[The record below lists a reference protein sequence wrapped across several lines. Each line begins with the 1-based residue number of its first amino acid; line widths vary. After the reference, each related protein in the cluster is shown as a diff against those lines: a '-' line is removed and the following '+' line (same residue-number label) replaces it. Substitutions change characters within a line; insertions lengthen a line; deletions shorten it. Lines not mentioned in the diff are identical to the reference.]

1 MKRLYS
7 SALTLCTFLSIS
19 AQEVVWQKDIKS
31 STQDFLS
38 QMTTTIDQQ
47 YLITGSSIPSRTS
60 GTTPSTGS
68 GTALSRASG
77 ISSLSKAGSTL
88 PFGSAQ
94 GKLAQGPQ
102 NNGYDFHLV
111 KLNQQG
117 EEVWEKYFSG
127 QNHDFLSAT
136 VNTQEGGFL
145 LAGTTF
151 SGKGLDK
158 KEDSKGGSDI
168 WLIRINEFG
177 DELWQKTIG
186 GASDEEARA
195 VIQTT
200 DMGFFVAGNV
210 AFGSLPFD
218 SAQGTEQGS
227 LREPQG
233 TSGTQGTRGY
243 GSKDVLVV
251 RLDKNGKEL
260 SQLVLGGKGLD
271 EVEKM
276 IPTKDGGAL
285 LGVYSRSNAVEGS
298 GMPDSGSKAISQKPK
313 ASGNYGEGDYW
324 IIKLSKD
331 GKMEWEKN
339 FGGTGDD
346 HLRTLALTSTGYLIG
361 GESRSERSG
370 NKAVGIE
377 EGTDLWLIS
386 LDERGEEIWQKSYN
400 FKNRDVLMG
409 MSVISTPNPSRGGE
423 STHLTK
429 GILLGGYTQA
439 EGRIESD
446 DETFWMLYLDQNG
459 NEQWR
464 KHVKGES
471 KKKEERLSDIKLNRD
486 GSIVLAG
493 TSAEELGK
501 ENWKIVKLGDK
512 QIDQLIEKQDIK
524 IYPNP
529 VSEYAYVEINMD
541 DGSGMLGDGKTE
553 AEITVYDM
561 GGRQLQ
567 SVKTKNKVTKINTQ
581 ALIQG
586 AYLVSVK
593 TNDNKTASAKLI
605 KK

>member
-1 MKRLYS
+1 MKKLAMS
-7 SALTLCTFLSIS
+7 MLTLCSILGVS
-19 AQEVVWQKDIKS
+19 AQEVVWQKDIRS

-38 QMTTTIDQQ
+38 QVTTTIDQQ
-47 YLITGSSIPSRTS
+47 YLITGSSIRPDNNQ
-60 GTTPSTGS
+60 P
-68 GTALSRASG
+68 ASDN
-77 ISSLSKAGSTL
+77 K
-88 PFGSAQ
+88 
-94 GKLAQGPQ
+94 KQ

-127 QNHDFLSAT
+127 KNHDFLSAT

-145 LAGTTF
+145 LAGSSY

-158 KEDSKGGSDI
+158 KDDSKGGSDF

-186 GASDEEARA
+186 SAADEETRA

-200 DMGFFVAGNV
+200 DFGFFVAGNV
-210 AFGSLPFD
+210 QNSPK
-218 SAQGTEQGS
+218 
-227 LREPQG
+227 
-233 TSGTQGTRGY
+233 GY

-260 SQLVLGGKGLD
+260 SQLILGGKGLD

-285 LGVYSRSNAVEGS
+285 LGIYSRSAALAGS
-298 GMPDSGSKAISQKPK
+298 GKTETGSSKTINYQPK
-313 ASGNYGEGDYW
+313 TSNNFGEGDYW
-324 IIKLSKD
+324 IVKLSKD
-331 GKMEWEKN
+331 GKVEWEKN
-339 FGGTGDD
+339 FGGKGDD
-346 HLRTLALTSTGYLIG
+346 HVRTLALTSTGYLIG

-370 NKAVGIE
+370 NKSVSIE

-386 LDERGEEIWQKSYN
+386 IDERGEELWQKSYS

-409 MSVISTPNPSRGGE
+409 MSVIVGKQEDGSGKS
-423 STHLTK
+423 K

-439 EGRIESD
+439 EGRIEND

-471 KKKEERLSDIKLNRD
+471 RKKEERLSDIKLNRD

-501 ENWKIVKLGDK
+501 ENWKIVKLGDR
-512 QIDQLIEKQDIK
+512 QVDQLIEKQDIR

-529 VSEYAYVEINMD
+529 VTDYVYVE
-541 DGSGMLGDGKTE
+541 LGFEGLREGAFE
-553 AEITVYDM
+553 AEIAVYDM
-561 GGRQLQ
+561 GGRKLET
-567 SVKTKNKVTKINTQ
+567 VKTKNKITKINTQ
-581 ALIQG
+581 PLIQG
-586 AYLVSVK
+586 AYLVVVK
-593 TNDNKTASAKLI
+593 TNNKTANAKMI

>member
-1 MKRLYS
+1 MNKIYS
-7 SALTLCTFLSIS
+7 GALFLCSVLGVS
-19 AQEVVWQKDIKS
+19 AQEVIWQKDIKS

-38 QMTTTIDQQ
+38 QITTTIDQQ
-47 YLITGSSIPSRTS
+47 YLITGSSIQ
-60 GTTPSTGS
+60 TGNS
-68 GTALSRASG
+68 M
-77 ISSLSKAGSTL
+77 SKAGSKSQM
-88 PFGSAQ
+88 PNANSQ
-94 GKLAQGPQ
+94 QP
-102 NNGYDFHLV
+102 NNGYDFHLI

-127 QNHDFLSAT
+127 QNHDFLSST

-145 LAGTTF
+145 LAGTSF

-158 KEDSKGGSDI
+158 KEDSKGGSDF

-186 GASDEEARA
+186 STSDEEARA

-200 DMGFFVAGNV
+200 DLGFFVAGNMMS
-210 AFGSLPFD
+210 GSLPLND
-218 SAQGTEQGS
+218 PGTADQRS
-227 LREPQG
+227 LRLSKG
-233 TSGTQGTRGY
+233 TVGY

-251 RLDKNGKEL
+251 RLDKNGKQV
-260 SQLVLGGKGLD
+260 SQLILGGKGLD

-285 LGVYSRSNAVEGS
+285 LGVYSRSGALSMNDKQSSIHDGS
-298 GMPDSGSKAISQKPK
+298 QNQGSASGINHQSSAISHAK
-313 ASGNYGEGDYW
+313 ASGNFGEGDYW
-324 IIKLSKD
+324 IIKLNKE
-331 GKMEWEKN
+331 GKVEWEKN
-339 FGGTGDD
+339 FGGKGDD
-346 HLRTLALTSTGYLIG
+346 HLRTLALTSIGYLIG

-370 NKAVGIE
+370 NKTVGIE

-386 LDERGEEIWQKSYN
+386 LNERGEEIWQKSYN

-409 MSVISTPNPSRGGE
+409 MSVIHNPSTDNNQP
-423 STHLTK
+423 STK

-439 EGRIESD
+439 EGKIEAD

-471 KKKEERLSDIKLNRD
+471 RKKEERLSDIKLNRD

-529 VSEYAYVEINMD
+529 VSDYAYVEI
-541 DGSGMLGDGKTE
+541 GFEGLREGVFE
-553 AEITVYDM
+553 AEITLYDM

-567 SVKTKNKVTKINTQ
+567 SLKTKNKVTKINTQ
-581 ALIQG
+581 NLIQG
-586 AYLVSVK
+586 AYLVTVK

>member
-1 MKRLYS
+1 MKKFYIG
-7 SALTLCTFLSIS
+7 AFTLCTVLGMS

-38 QMTTTIDQQ
+38 QVTTTIDQQ
-47 YLITGSSIPSRTS
+47 YLITGSSIQSNKQQTS
-60 GTTPSTGS
+60 G
-68 GTALSRASG
+68 
-77 ISSLSKAGSTL
+77 SK
-88 PFGSAQ
+88 
-94 GKLAQGPQ
+94 Q

-117 EEVWEKYFSG
+117 NEVWEKYFSG
-127 QNHDFLSAT
+127 QNHDYLSAT
-136 VNTQEGGFL
+136 VTTQDGGFL
-145 LAGTTF
+145 LAGTSY

-177 DELWQKTIG
+177 DELWQKTLG
-186 GASDEEARA
+186 SSSDEESRA

-200 DMGFFVAGNV
+200 DLGFFVAGNV
-210 AFGSLPFD
+210 QNA
-218 SAQGTEQGS
+218 AK
-227 LREPQG
+227 
-233 TSGTQGTRGY
+233 GY
-243 GSKDVLVV
+243 GSKDVLIT
-251 RLDKNGKEL
+251 RLDKDGKEL
-260 SQLVLGGKGLD
+260 SQLILGGKGLD

-285 LGVYSRSNAVEGS
+285 LGIYSRSSEVRV
-298 GMPDSGSKAISQKPK
+298 SGSETKTRETTATNP
-313 ASGNYGEGDYW
+313 ASRIAKSTDNFGEGDYW
-324 IIKLSKD
+324 IVKLDKT
-331 GKMEWEKN
+331 GKVEWEKN
-339 FGGTGDD
+339 FGGKGDD
-346 HLRTLALTSTGYLIG
+346 HIRTLVLTSTGFIIG

-370 NKAVGIE
+370 NKTVGIE

-386 LDERGEEIWQKSYN
+386 LNERGDEQWQKSYN
-400 FKNRDVLMG
+400 FKNRDILMS
-409 MSVISTPNPSRGGE
+409 MSVIQSQDARSKNQDF
-423 STHLTK
+423 TK

-439 EGRIESD
+439 EGRIQTD

-464 KHVKGES
+464 KHITGES
-471 KKKEERLSDIKLNRD
+471 RKKEERLSDLKLNRD

-512 QIDQLIEKQDIK
+512 QVDQLIEKYDIK

-529 VSEYAYVEINMD
+529 VSEYAYVETGFDFKDADI
-541 DGSGMLGDGKTE
+541 LL
-553 AEITVYDM
+553 YDM
-561 GGRQLQ
+561 SGRQLQ
-567 SVKTKNKVTKINTQ
+567 SIKTKNRVTKINTQ

-586 AYLVSVK
+586 AYLVTIK
-593 TNDNKTASAKLI
+593 TDTNKTANAKLI

>member
-1 MKRLYS
+1 MNRIYS
-7 SALTLCTFLSIS
+7 GALFLCSVLAIQ

-38 QMTTTIDQQ
+38 QITTTIDQQ
-47 YLITGSSIPSRTS
+47 YLVTGSTIPSNNKQ
-60 GTTPSTGS
+60 PST
-68 GTALSRASG
+68 
-77 ISSLSKAGSTL
+77 IN
-88 PFGSAQ
+88 
-94 GKLAQGPQ
+94 Q
-102 NNGYDFHLV
+102 NNGYDFHLI

-145 LAGTTF
+145 LAGTSF

-218 SAQGTEQGS
+218 SAQA
-227 LREPQG
+227 
-233 TSGTQGTRGY
+233 TQGTLGMRGY
-243 GSKDVLVV
+243 GSKDVLVI

-285 LGVYSRSNAVEGS
+285 LGVYSRSSEVKAGGTKQEAGS
-298 GMPDSGSKAISQKPK
+298 GKTINYQPK
-313 ASGNYGEGDYW
+313 TTNNYGEGDYW

-331 GKMEWEKN
+331 GKIEWEKN
-339 FGGTGDD
+339 FGGKGDD

-370 NKAVGIE
+370 NKTVGIE

-409 MSVISTPNPSRGGE
+409 MSVITGKQEDGSGKS
-423 STHLTK
+423 K

-439 EGRIESD
+439 EGRIEAD

-464 KHVKGES
+464 KHVTGDKRQ
-471 KKKEERLSDIKLNRD
+471 KEERLSDIKLNRD

-512 QIDQLIEKQDIK
+512 QIDQLIEKQNIK

-529 VSEYAYVEINMD
+529 VSDYAYVEINMD
-541 DGSGMLGDGKTE
+541 AGSGMLGDGKSE

-581 ALIQG
+581 ALVQG

>member
-1 MKRLYS
+1 MGV
-7 SALTLCTFLSIS
+7 S

-31 STQDFLS
+31 SAQDFLS
-38 QMTTTIDQQ
+38 QVTTTIEQQ
-47 YLITGSSIPSRTS
+47 YLITGSSIQI
-60 GTTPSTGS
+60 
-68 GTALSRASG
+68 
-77 ISSLSKAGSTL
+77 ISVPAGSKRHL
-88 PFGSAQ
+88 PAASSQ
-94 GKLAQGPQ
+94 QP

-117 EEVWEKYFSG
+117 DEVWEKYFSG
-127 QNHDFLSAT
+127 QNHDFLSSTVAT
-136 VNTQEGGFL
+136 QDGGFL
-145 LAGTTF
+145 TIGTSF

-158 KEDSKGGSDI
+158 KEDSRGGSDF

-186 GASDEEARA
+186 SASDEEARA

-210 AFGSLPFD
+210 QN
-218 SAQGTEQGS
+218 SAK
-227 LREPQG
+227 
-233 TSGTQGTRGY
+233 GY

-251 RLDKNGKEL
+251 KLDKNGKEL
-260 SQLVLGGKGLD
+260 SQLILGGKGLD

-285 LGVYSRSNAVEGS
+285 LGVYSRSNTGGFKKTE
-298 GMPDSGSKAISQKPK
+298 
-313 ASGNYGEGDYW
+313 NFGEGDYW
-324 IIKLSKD
+324 IIKLNKD
-331 GKMEWEKN
+331 GKVEWEKN
-339 FGGTGDD
+339 FGGKGDD

-370 NKAVGIE
+370 NKTAGIE

-386 LDERGEEIWQKSYN
+386 LNERGEEIWQKSYN

-409 MSVISTPNPSRGGE
+409 MSVIAGKQEDE
-423 STHLTK
+423 SGSK
-429 GILLGGYTQA
+429 GVLLGGYTQA

-446 DETFWMLYLDQNG
+446 DETFWMLYLDRNG

-471 KKKEERLSDIKLNRD
+471 RKREERLSDIKLNRD

-512 QIDQLIEKQDIK
+512 KIDQLIEKQDIK

-529 VSEYAYVEINMD
+529 VSEYAYVEIGFD
-541 DGSGMLGDGKTE
+541 FKE
-553 AEITVYDM
+553 ADISLYDM

-567 SVKTKNKVTKINTQ
+567 SLKTKNKITKINTQ
-581 ALIQG
+581 NLIQG
-586 AYLVSVK
+586 AYLIVVK
-593 TNDNKTASAKLI
+593 TDSEKTVNGKII

>member
-1 MKRLYS
+1 MNKFYTG
-7 SALTLCTFLSIS
+7 ALFLCTVLGMS

-38 QMTTTIDQQ
+38 QVTTTIDGQ
-47 YLITGSSIPSRTS
+47 YLITGSSIQSN
-60 GTTPSTGS
+60 PSTGS
-68 GTALSRASG
+68 GL
-77 ISSLSKAGSTL
+77 AG
-88 PFGSAQ
+88 Q
-94 GKLAQGPQ
+94 KQ

-117 EEVWEKYFSG
+117 DEVWEKYFSG
-127 QNHDFLSAT
+127 KNHDFLSAT

-145 LAGTTF
+145 LAGTSY

-158 KEDSKGGSDI
+158 KEESKGVSDI

-186 GASDEEARA
+186 GTSDEEARA

-200 DMGFFVAGNV
+200 DFGFFVAGNV
-210 AFGSLPFD
+210 
-218 SAQGTEQGS
+218 T
-227 LREPQG
+227 LREPQD
-233 TSGTQGTRGY
+233 SKGY
-243 GSKDVLVV
+243 GSKDVLIV

-285 LGVYSRSNAVEGS
+285 LGIYSRSNAG
-298 GMPDSGSKAISQKPK
+298 GSKKTE
-313 ASGNYGEGDYW
+313 NFGEGDYW
-324 IIKLSKD
+324 IIKLNKD
-331 GKMEWEKN
+331 GKVEWEKN
-339 FGGTGDD
+339 FGGKGDD
-346 HLRTLALTSTGYLIG
+346 HLRTLALTSTGFLIG

-370 NKAVGIE
+370 NKSVGIE

-409 MSVISTPNPSRGGE
+409 MSVLHASDDKS
-423 STHLTK
+423 SK

-439 EGRIESD
+439 EGRVEND

-471 KKKEERLSDIKLNRD
+471 SKREERLSDIKLNRD
-486 GSIVLAG
+486 GSIILAG

-512 QIDQLIEKQDIK
+512 EIDQLIEKQDIK

-529 VSEYAYVEINMD
+529 VSDYAYVEIGFD
-541 DGSGMLGDGKTE
+541 FKE
-553 AEITVYDM
+553 ADITLYDM

-567 SVKTKNKVTKINTQ
+567 SLKTKNKVTKINTQ

-586 AYLVSVK
+586 AYLVVIK
-593 TNDNKTASAKLI
+593 TDTNKAANAKLI